1 MIQESAHVHCN
12 RYSFNKWSEVQQSKI
27 CPNVSAAFTSWLG
40 SAKIKQSDLEKYA
53 GHRTE
58 PTMNV

>member
-1 MIQESAHVHCN
+1 MLIATVTAFINGQKCSRAK
-12 RYSFNKWSEVQQSKI
+12 FVQTFLPLSHHGLEGQ
-27 CPNVSAAFTSWLG
+27 
-40 SAKIKQSDLEKYA
+40 KIKQSDLEKYA